1 MLDRTLASLPCLT
14 ASFASL
20 TLVATAA
27 PTVEVFQ
34 TTRQGA
40 RLSPVTPAVG
50 GGGDHQ
56 LALDPKTTYQTLIGI
71 GGAFTESSGQAIS
84 ELSKGSRDK
93 VIRAYFS
100 PEGAHYSLTR
110 THIASCDFS
119 VKSYTYAP
127 VPDDKELKH
136 FSIDEDRKYLL
147 PLIKDSIA
155 VPGAS
160 FKILASPWTA
170 PPWMKTKNEWFGG
183 SLKKEY
189 FQTFADYF
197 VRYMEAYKKEGI
209 PIWGVTPENEP
220 MGNGAQWE
228 SMEFSNEDMR
238 DFIGNNLGPSL
249 EKAFPGT
256 TIWGWDHNR
265 DSNFEKFA
273 GTVMADAK
281 AAKYMTG
288 FAVHW
293 YQSTDGTG
301 NEFVDKVAKAYPDK
315 PIMHTEGCID
325 TVGDDETLGSWMKA
339 DWYWQAEATD
349 WGFFWASE
357 EGKKNHPKYK
367 PFYRYTSDLIDGLNS
382 GFVGWIDWNLVLN
395 ARGGPNHVRNFCLA
409 PILVD
414 ASQDKV
420 AITPLYYSIAHFS
433 KYIRPGAKRIGLSG
447 VSTDFTATAFQNPD
461 QSVALVVFNQGEAD
475 KSFTVKMEGLPELK
489 ISIPGQA
496 LQTVVIKP

>member
-1 MLDRTLASLPCLT
+1 MLSKPSTSLPYIAACLASLTVTVL
-14 ASFASL
+14 
-20 TLVATAA
+20 AA
-27 PTVEVFQ
+27 PKVEIYQ
-34 TTRQGA
+34 TSRQGA
-40 RLSPVTPAVG
+40 RLDPVTPTAAG
-50 GGGDHQ
+50 TSDFQ
-56 LALDPKTTYQTLIGI
+56 IALDPKTTYQTLIGI

-110 THIASCDFS
+110 TPIASSDFS

-147 PLIKDSIA
+147 PLIKDSLA

-160 FKILASPWTA
+160 FKIFASPWTA
-170 PPWMKTKNEWFGG
+170 PPWMKTKNAWFGG

-197 VRYMEAYKKEGI
+197 VRYMQEYKKEGI

-220 MGNGAQWE
+220 MGNGGQWE

-238 DFIGNNLGPSL
+238 DFIGNNLGPTL

-265 DSNFEKFA
+265 DSNFAKFA
-273 GTVMADAK
+273 DTIMADQK

-301 NEFVDKVAKAYPDK
+301 NEYIEKVGKSSGK

-325 TVGDDETLGSWMKA
+325 TVGDDEALGSWMKA

-349 WGFFWASE
+349 WGFLWASE

-367 PFYRYTSDLIDGLNS
+367 PFYRYTNDLIDGFNS
-382 GFVGWIDWNLVLN
+382 GLVGWTDWNLVLN

-414 ASQDKV
+414 AAQDKV
-420 AITPLYYSIAHFS
+420 ALTPLYYSVAHFS
-433 KYIRPGAKRIGLSG
+433 KYIRPGAKRIALTGA
-447 VSTDFTATAFQNPD
+447 TKDFTATAFQNPD
-461 QSVALVVFNQGEAD
+461 NSVVAVVFNQGDAD
-475 KSFTVKMEGLPELK
+475 KSFTLKLEGMPDQRV
-489 ISIPGQA
+489 SIPGQA
-496 LQTVVIKP
+496 LQTVVVKP